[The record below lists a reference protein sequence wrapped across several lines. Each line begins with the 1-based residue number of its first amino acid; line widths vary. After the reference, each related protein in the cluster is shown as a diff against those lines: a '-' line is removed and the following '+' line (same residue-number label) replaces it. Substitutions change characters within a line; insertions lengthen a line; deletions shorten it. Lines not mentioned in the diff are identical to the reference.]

1 MSVRVSTEN
10 GLLQRDHDFEMA
22 AFRRGRVRRPRAR
35 RLQAPADNRRA
46 GIVMSG
52 LNASSAGGVLTR
64 RRFFESLAAVG
75 GMSLVLSGME
85 ALGYGMASAT
95 ELPPELTGG
104 AKNTKIVILGAGL
117 AGMTAAYEL
126 SKAGYQVQVLEA
138 RSFAGGRCQ
147 TARKGFKHTDLIGHE
162 QTCEFDEGQYINHGP
177 WRIPYHHR
185 STLHYTKK
193 FGVPLESFVNDNDA
207 SYVYFEKASG
217 PLAGKPVR
225 KGEIAADIRGYTA
238 ELVAKAASQGQL
250 DAPLTGIDR
259 EKFVSYLVNEG
270 RLSKDLAYKGTEGRG
285 FSVHPGAGV
294 DPGPGKELPPFAFKD
309 VLDSNAWRVLSSVTG
324 YEQQRTMLQPIGGMD
339 QIAKAFEKQ
348 VGSMIRYGAVVEK
361 IKQSPTG
368 VTVSYKGADGKKA
381 EVTADYCLCTI
392 PLSVLKQIDLDAS
405 APFKAA
411 MEGVAYAPVNKI
423 GLQMKTRFWED
434 NHHIYGGHIYN
445 DIPGIN
451 TITLPSYGWQGQK
464 GVLLGYYAFGGEAAR
479 ISAKTPA
486 DRAAFAVAAGQKIFP
501 EYAENFDNAF
511 SFSWHLA
518 EYNLGGWAE
527 WGEGGR
533 KNSYPTLCEPDG
545 RLYLAGEHLSYLG
558 GWQAGAIESAW
569 QQIGKI
575 HARVSQ
581 A

>member
-1 MSVRVSTEN
+1 MTVSGAQWRGVWQVGA
-10 GLLQRDHDFEMA
+10 GLAGKRI
-22 AFRRGRVRRPRAR
+22 
-35 RLQAPADNRRA
+35 APARSDFRDAFNKTA
-46 GIVMSG
+46 GIVMSEF
-52 LNASSAGGVLTR
+52 NASAGGVLTR

-85 ALGYGMASAT
+85 ALGYGMASAS
-95 ELPPELTGG
+95 ELPPTLTGG
-104 AKNTKIVILGAGL
+104 AKNTKVIVLGAGL

-126 SKAGYQVQVLEA
+126 SKAGYQVQILEA
-138 RSFAGGRCQ
+138 RDFAGGRCQ
-147 TARKGFKHTDLIGHE
+147 TARKGFKHTDLLGNT
-162 QTCEFDEGQYINHGP
+162 QVCEFDDGHYINHGA

-185 STLHYTKK
+185 STLHYTKQ

-207 SYVYFEKASG
+207 SYVYFEKGAG

-225 KGEIAADIRGYTA
+225 KGEIAADVRGYTA

-250 DAPLTGIDR
+250 DAPLSGVDR
-259 EKFVSYLVNEG
+259 EKFIAYLVNEG
-270 RLSKDLAYKGTEGRG
+270 RLTKDLAYKGTEGRG
-285 FSVHPGAGV
+285 FSIHPGAGV
-294 DPGPGKELPPFAFKD
+294 NPGPGKELPPLAFKD
-309 VLDSNAWRVLSSVTG
+309 VLDSSAWRVLSSVTG

-348 VGSMIRYGAVVEK
+348 VGPMIRYSTVVEK
-361 IKQSPTG
+361 IRQSATG
-368 VTVSYKGADGKKA
+368 VTVSFKGADGKTG
-381 EVTADYCLCTI
+381 EVTADYCVCTI

-434 NHHIYGGHIYN
+434 KHHIYGGHIYN
-445 DIPGIN
+445 DIPGIGS
-451 TITLPSYGWQGQK
+451 ISLPSYGWQGQK
-464 GVLLGYYAFGGEAAR
+464 GVLLGYYNFGGEAAR
-479 ISAKTPA
+479 ISAKKPA
-486 DRAAFAVAAGQKIFP
+486 DRAAFAVAGGQKIFP

-518 EYNLGGWAE
+518 EHNLGGWAE
-527 WGEGGR
+527 WGEDGR
-533 KNSYPTLCEPDG
+533 KNAYPVLCEPDG

-569 QQIGKI
+569 QQIAKI
-575 HARVSQ
+575 HARVQQ

>member
-1 MSVRVSTEN
+1 MSDPTLTEN
-10 GLLQRDHDFEMA
+10 GLRRRDRNLEMSS
-22 AFRRGRVRRPRAR
+22 VRRDTIAGAKPAPRRR
-35 RLQAPADNRRA
+35 RLTNKD
-46 GIVMSG
+46 GGDCMSG
-52 LNASSAGGVLTR
+52 LDASATGGVLTR

-85 ALGYGMASAT
+85 ALGFGMASAT

-104 AKNTKIVILGAGL
+104 AKGTKIIVLGAGL

-138 RSFAGGRCQ
+138 RAFAGGRCQ
-147 TARKGFKHTDLIGHE
+147 TARKGFKHTDLIGYE
-162 QTCEFDEGQYINHGP
+162 QTCEFDEGHYINHGP

-185 STLHYTKK
+185 STLHYTKL
-193 FGVPLESFVNDNDA
+193 FSVPLESFVNDNDA
-207 SYVYFEKASG
+207 SYVYFEKATG

-250 DAPLTGIDR
+250 DAPLSGIDR
-259 EKFVSYLVNEG
+259 EKFVAYLVNEG

-285 FSVHPGAGV
+285 FSIHPGAGV
-294 DPGPGKELPPFAFKD
+294 DPGPGKELPPFAFQD

-324 YEQQRTMLQPIGGMD
+324 FEQQRTMLQPIGGMD
-339 QIAKAFEKQ
+339 QIAKGFEKH
-348 VGSMIRYGAVVEK
+348 VGSMIRYSTVVEK
-361 IKQSPTG
+361 IKQSPSG
-368 VTVSYKGADGKKA
+368 VTVSFKGADGKSG
-381 EVTADYCLCTI
+381 EITADYCVCTI

-411 MEGVAYAPVNKI
+411 MEGVSYAPVNKI
-423 GLQMKTRFWED
+423 GLQMKTRFWEEK
-434 NHHIYGGHIYN
+434 HHIYGGHVYN

-451 TITLPSYGWQGQK
+451 SITMPSCGWQGQK
-464 GVLLGYYAFGGEAAR
+464 GVLLGYYGFGGEAAR
-479 ISAKTPA
+479 ISAKSPA
-486 DRAAFAVAAGQKIFP
+486 DRAAYAVAAGQKIFP
-501 EYAENFDNAF
+501 EYAENFENAF

-518 EYNLGGWAE
+518 QYNLGGWAE
-527 WGEGGR
+527 WGENGR
-533 KNSYPTLCEPDG
+533 KESYPLLCQPDG

-569 QQIGKI
+569 QQIAKI
-575 HARVSQ
+575 HARVQQ